1 MILNQALILR
11 FLRSVPAFL
20 STGRSR
26 IPSAPTKKPRYKAR
40 GKGKGREKTDQDG
53 TVGGGNGGDD
63 DELEGVSDLDEDEMM
78 EGEAGSTSLALESI
92 KNQKGVV
99 LITLRDAVPYTLWDL
114 PHLFTRP
121 PPPPPVATIAPHLR
135 PASLT
140 KTTLPPTQPK
150 YALLRSFAF
159 HPTLYPGYAHR
170 RTIGFKDGVSK
181 SENEEIDSR
190 GGGRTWE
197 AEVVDASLVEEEEEE
212 GESKSERVERR
223 RKELREEKRREK
235 NSNGW
240 KDKRPDWEA
249 PKGGGDKG
257 WNSRGL

>member
-1 MILNQALILR
+1 M
-11 FLRSVPAFL
+11 
-20 STGRSR
+20 
-26 IPSAPTKKPRYKAR
+26 
-40 GKGKGREKTDQDG
+40 
-53 TVGGGNGGDD
+53 
-63 DELEGVSDLDEDEMM
+63 
-78 EGEAGSTSLALESI
+78 
-92 KNQKGVV
+92 
-99 LITLRDAVPYTLWDL
+99 
-114 PHLFTRP
+114 
-121 PPPPPVATIAPHLR
+121 
-135 PASLT
+135 T

-197 AEVVDASLVEEEEEE
+197 AEVVDASLEEEEEE

-240 KDKRPDWEA
+240 KDKRPEFEP
-249 PKGGGDKG
+249 PKSNDRG